1 LAPKALA
8 SSAVYLTNIIAP
20 NHDSGVESLLF
31 QRQLQILDLKIMGSI
46 SKTEQP
52 VHMEGATNAKVGSTC
67 QPPAIPSVAH
77 SQSILE
83 KNGTRDCGSVDPVST
98 ERRRPET
105 KMVRKEKE
113 KKSTWATTETA
124 AQRSPSKSDL
134 NANPPQKKKHACSR
148 RHAVSLTASPDLTR
162 TEQQV
167 LSSRSNYEI
176 LRSGMQ
182 PLVHTAFPAS
192 LQASINNKRTQHR
205 REEKMRRDRMKRA
218 LEALADIIQHRS
230 SSQAAVGKAGSM
242 NSNRAETVEDAIEY
256 IRGLHKKYGVDANT
270 KK

>member
-1 LAPKALA
+1 M
-8 SSAVYLTNIIAP
+8 
-20 NHDSGVESLLF
+20 ESLLF
-31 QRQLQILDLKIMGSI
+31 QRQSHILDLKIIGSI

-52 VHMEGATNAKVGSTC
+52 VHMEGLTNAKVGSTC
-67 QPPAIPSVAH
+67 QPPAVLSVAY
-77 SQSILE
+77 SQSTLKE
-83 KNGTRDCGSVDPVST
+83 NGTQDCGSVDPVST
-98 ERRRPET
+98 ERRRPES
-105 KMVRKEKE
+105 KMVRKEKA
-113 KKSTWATTETA
+113 KISTWGTIETA

-134 NANPPQKKKHACSR
+134 NVNPPQKKKHACSR

-162 TEQQV
+162 TEQQI

-205 REEKMRRDRMKRA
+205 QEEKMRRDRMKRA
-218 LEALADIIQHRS
+218 LDALADIMQHRS
-230 SSQAAVGKAGSM
+230 SSQATVGKAGSM

-256 IRGLHKKYGVDANT
+256 IRGLHKKYCVDTNT

>member
-1 LAPKALA
+1 
-8 SSAVYLTNIIAP
+8 
-20 NHDSGVESLLF
+20 
-31 QRQLQILDLKIMGSI
+31 
-46 SKTEQP
+46 
-52 VHMEGATNAKVGSTC
+52 MEGSTNAKVGSTC
-67 QPPAIPSVAH
+67 QPPAIPSVAY
-77 SQSILE
+77 SQSTLE
-83 KNGTRDCGSVDPVST
+83 KNGTQDCGLVDPVST
-98 ERRRPET
+98 ERRRPEA

-113 KKSTWATTETA
+113 KKSTWGTTETA
-124 AQRSPSKSDL
+124 AQRSPLKSDL
-134 NANPPQKKKHACSR
+134 NVNSLQKKEHACSR
-148 RHAVSLTASPDLTR
+148 RHAMSLTASPDLTR
-162 TEQQV
+162 TEQQI

-192 LQASINNKRTQHR
+192 LQTSINNKRTQHR
-205 REEKMRRDRMKRA
+205 REEKMRCDRMKRA

-230 SSQAAVGKAGSM
+230 SLQATGGKAGLM